1 MYHCSYSS
9 IPNTMET
16 HGTKRPQE
24 PEPKYDQPKVSQG
37 AKAAGTRVEV
47 VVDGKERCLGSPKR
61 QLGRDQEA
69 YLR

>member
-1 MYHCSYSS
+1 
-9 IPNTMET
+9 MET

-24 PEPKYDQPKVSQG
+24 PKYEEPKVSQG
-37 AKAAGTRVEV
+37 AGTAGTRVEV